1 MPAVLQELHTLE
13 CNYAG
18 GAGIDFE
25 PCSEFLSE
33 EETRSWFQAWTGN
46 KEVSGIAYRIFG
58 RDGSGG
64 YAAFWLARPDGD
76 LLGQPIVFLGSEGE
90 LGVVAANFSDYLW
103 LLAGGVGPAEAILSP
118 GLHRCSDPAFT
129 AFARHHSATAHLGAK
144 EVVARAQTE
153 FPSAFRRSAAEVD

>member
-13 CNYAG
+13 FNYAG

-33 EETRSWFQAWTGN
+33 EEIRSWFQAWTGN
-46 KEVSGIAYRIFG
+46 KEVSGIEYRIFG

-118 GLHRCSDPAFT
+118 GLHRRSAPV
-129 AFARHHSATAHLGAK
+129 ARHHSATAHLGAK

-153 FPSAFRRSAAEVD
+153 FPSFVQSIQAVCR